1 MSKTKFEAYENGVIC
16 TIRRKGRVGCGVAE
30 LRPGDKK
37 SRITGETI
45 AYYKAERNYIKDKI
59 RTQKTIINYLNFLEI
74 YLFPYKFYGRKI
86 EWIKER
92 FERIKQK
99 EQNKLE
105 DLNKEC
111 AEINIELTEYI
122 NQREINKEKIKNFKK
137 RKAENENR

>member
-1 MSKTKFEAYENGVIC
+1 MSKTKFEAYENGVVC
-16 TIRRKGRVGCGVAE
+16 TIRRKGYVGCGVAE
-30 LRPGDKK
+30 LHPGDKK

-74 YLFPYKFYGRKI
+74 YLFPYKFHGRKI

-92 FERIKQK
+92 FIRIKQK

-111 AEINIELTEYI
+111 AEINAELTEYI
-122 NQREINKEKIKNFKK
+122 KSFTPF
-137 RKAENENR
+137 